1 MRKMLITLNAMLK
14 NNQTY
19 NPKLGINYG

>member
-19 NPKLGINYG
+19 NPKLGTNYC